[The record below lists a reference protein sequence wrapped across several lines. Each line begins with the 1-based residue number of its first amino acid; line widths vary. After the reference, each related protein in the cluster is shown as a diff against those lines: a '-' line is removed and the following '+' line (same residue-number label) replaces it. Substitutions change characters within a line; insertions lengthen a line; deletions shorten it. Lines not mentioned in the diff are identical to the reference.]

1 VADEVSSLAH
11 IDKMKVLSEILLI
24 LRPLLYVTMIRRYGL
39 RSWKPWLSALAVD
52 ATGMAI
58 LYGATL
64 LPKQALGGKS
74 KPTTNMSTQEK
85 NEVSVRSDFAS

>member
-1 VADEVSSLAH
+1 MADEVSSLAH

-64 LPKQALGGKS
+64 LPKQALGGKF

-85 NEVSVRSDFAS
+85 NEVSVQSDLAS